1 MLPAASAL
9 VSVIGTVKLLKDV
22 KDSLETVHNSAVYV
36 AHSQPMKYLLQQT
49 NTVASVATLATNLLP
64 TSAQTDVGHGERMID
79 NPVMFGMD
87 ADAVPLQRYPSHNH
101 QHQQNHLQK
110 VGAVAIAI
118 ASHPTSSNM
127 PTSHPR
133 DQTTV
138 GRRKSV

>member
-101 QHQQNHLQK
+101 QYQQQPQHNREQK
-110 VGAVAIAI
+110 VSPLPIACHTQH
-118 ASHPTSSNM
+118 ATSNST
-127 PTSHPR
+127 P
-133 DQTTV
+133 TTV

>member
-1 MLPAASAL
+1 MLPASSAL

-64 TSAQTDVGHGERMID
+64 TSAQTDGVHGGERMID
-79 NPVMFGMD
+79 NPVLFGMD

-101 QHQQNHLQK
+101 HPQQHYLQK

-118 ASHPTSSNM
+118 ASHPRS
-127 PTSHPR
+127 PTSHPSNL
-133 DQTTV
+133 TTV